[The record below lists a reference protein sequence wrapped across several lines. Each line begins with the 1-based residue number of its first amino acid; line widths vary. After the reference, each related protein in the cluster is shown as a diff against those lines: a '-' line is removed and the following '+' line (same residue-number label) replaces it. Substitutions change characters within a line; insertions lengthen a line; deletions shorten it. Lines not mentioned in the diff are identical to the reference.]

1 LAEHSKIADVAPRIQ
16 HTATGSQTHF
26 DYTFPI
32 FDDAGLEV
40 YLDDVRQTSGFEV
53 HDAGNSSGDTLTFE
67 SPPASGALVTLYR
80 QILIERTIDFLREWK
95 IGFPYLARPPQGPA
109 RGPRPHL
116 LVVWRPACP
125 DTGALFCAPPKGT

>member
-67 SPPASGALVTLYR
+67 SPPASGALLTLYR

-95 IGFPYLARPPQGPA
+95 ISKFGRLPILGETAPGACTRTSSTPA
-109 RGPRPHL
+109 SGME
-116 LVVWRPACP
+116 
-125 DTGALFCAPPKGT
+125 TGLS